1 MEPALPEKIDCTQEI
16 DDDSL
21 IRQIQ
26 DDPLLFAALY
36 RRYAPRVYRYLY
48 GRVGNRTDAEDL
60 TAQVFLEV
68 LQALPHY
75 HSQGTFPAWLFTL
88 VRRRIIDW
96 QRKSRDT
103 ISIEWIENQVAPDL
117 DLLGEVIRS
126 EDLHRLDELFA
137 QLTDEHQELIRLRF
151 AAGLTY
157 AQIGKVL
164 GRSEAAVGMALTRLL
179 QRLHQAMGGLR
190 WLVHRPYKN

>member
-1 MEPALPEKIDCTQEI
+1 MEPALPEKIDCTQDV

-36 RRYAPRVYRYLY
+36 RRYASRVYRYLY

-75 HSQGTFPAWLFTL
+75 HRQGTFPAWLFTL
-88 VRRRIIDW
+88 VRRRIIDRH
-96 QRKSRDT
+96 RKSRET

-179 QRLHQAMGGLR
+179 QRLNER
-190 WLVHRPYKN
+190 WEV